1 MGARL
6 RSITLDCRDA
16 DALAAFYVAVLDWSI
31 VDRDGAGWIQI
42 AGDSDVRLN
51 LQAEPAYRPPVW
63 PERTDAQQKMIHLE
77 IEVDDLPAAIK
88 RAETTGGRPADHQ
101 PADRDPTRIRVLLDP
116 AGHPLCLFVA
126 GE

>member
-63 PERTDAQQKMIHLE
+63 PAMSRQLSPLRPERREPCAYRRFCRAMVRKERTVNRNPM
-77 IEVDDLPAAIK
+77 DD
-88 RAETTGGRPADHQ
+88 RQWT
-101 PADRDPTRIRVLLDP
+101 
-116 AGHPLCLFVA
+116 
-126 GE
+126 